1 MTRIEVP
8 NSTARRGSGG
18 LGRWLMILL
27 LLIVLG
33 SALWTWLTLS
43 WAYAE
48 GERAGVLQ
56 KFVRRGW
63 ICKTQEGE
71 IALYYGGGQYMGAGI
86 SPQLW
91 DFSVRDK
98 TVAAELA
105 KAVGHRV
112 QLHYTEHPGIPTACF
127 AETRFLVDRV
137 TITDNEPGTVP
148 APGNAGAPAG
158 TGPAAAPPTATGPAA
173 ASPGMVPA
181 PSSSSTSLSSPAP
194 ASNLQRPAPN
204 PSVR

>member
-8 NSTARRGSGG
+8 NSAGRRRSRGG
-18 LGRWLMILL
+18 FGRWLMILL
-27 LLIVLG
+27 LVLVVG
-33 SALWTWLTLS
+33 AGLWTWLTLA

-63 ICKTQEGE
+63 ICKTNEGE
-71 IALYYGGGQYMGAGI
+71 IALYYGGGPYMGPGT

-98 TVAAELA
+98 GIAQQLE

-112 QLHYTEHPGIPTACF
+112 QLHYTEHPGIPTNCF
-127 AETRFLVDRV
+127 ADTRYFVDKV
-137 TITDNEPGTVP
+137 TLTDNDVAPAQAPPPANATGTAP
-148 APGNAGAPAG
+148 AP
-158 TGPAAAPPTATGPAA
+158 
-173 ASPGMVPA
+173 VP
-181 PSSSSTSLSSPAP
+181 LPAP
-194 ASNLQRPAPN
+194 AATR
-204 PSVR
+204 

>member
-1 MTRIEVP
+1 MRRFAGSRFVEVRGISCEIAVMTRIEVP
-8 NSTARRGSGG
+8 NSTGRRGSRGRF
-18 LGRWLMILL
+18 GRWLLILL
-27 LLIVLG
+27 LLIVVG
-33 SALWTWLTLS
+33 AGLWTWLTLA

-71 IALYYGGGQYMGAGI
+71 IALYYGGGQYMGAGT

-98 TVAAELA
+98 SVAADLT

-137 TITDNEPGTVP
+137 TITDNEPAANP
-148 APGNAGAPAG
+148 LP
-158 TGPAAAPPTATGPAA
+158 AAPPASGSSA
-173 ASPGMVPA
+173 ASSA
-181 PSSSSTSLSSPAP
+181 PVQTPP
-194 ASNLQRPAPN
+194 R
-204 PSVR
+204 

>member
-8 NSTARRGSGG
+8 NSMGRRRSTGRF
-18 LGRWLMILL
+18 GRWLVILLL
-27 LLIVLG
+27 LLIVG
-33 SALWTWLTLS
+33 TGLWTWLTLA

-98 TVAAELA
+98 SVAADLT

-112 QLHYTEHPGIPTACF
+112 QLHYTEHPGIPTNCF
-127 AETRFLVDRV
+127 ADTRFLVDRV
-137 TITDNEPGTVP
+137 TVTDNEPGAVP
-148 APGNAGAPAG
+148 HASSPSA
-158 TGPAAAPPTATGPAA
+158 PTAPLPA
-173 ASPGMVPA
+173 PA
-181 PSSSSTSLSSPAP
+181 PSQSP
-194 ASNLQRPAPN
+194 R
-204 PSVR
+204 

>member
-8 NSTARRGSGG
+8 NSTGKRRSTGR
-18 LGRWLMILL
+18 LGRWFMILL
-27 LLIVLG
+27 LVLIAG
-33 SALWTWLTLS
+33 SGLWTWLTLA

-63 ICKTQEGE
+63 ICKTKEGE
-71 IALYYGGGQYMGAGI
+71 IALYYGGGQYMGAGA

-98 TVAAELA
+98 TVADQLG

-112 QLHYTEHPGIPTACF
+112 QLHYTEHPGIPTPCF
-127 AETRFLVDRV
+127 GETRFFVDRV
-137 TITDNEPGTVP
+137 TVTDNEPGPTPVAP
-148 APGNAGAPAG
+148 SPAALSAPG
-158 TGPAAAPPTATGPAA
+158 AAPSSA
-173 ASPGMVPA
+173 PA
-181 PSSSSTSLSSPAP
+181 PS
-194 ASNLQRPAPN
+194 R
-204 PSVR
+204 

>member
-8 NSTARRGSGG
+8 RSTGRRGSTGRA
-18 LGRWLMILL
+18 GRWLLILL
-27 LLIVLG
+27 MAIVVG
-33 SALWTWLTLS
+33 AGLWTWLTLA

-98 TVAAELA
+98 SVAASLS

-112 QLHYTEHPGIPTACF
+112 QLHYTEHPGIPTPCF
-127 AETRFLVDRV
+127 AETRFFVDRV
-137 TITDNEPGTVP
+137 TVTDNEPAPTPGVSLPAAPRAPT
-148 APGNAGAPAG
+148 APGAQ
-158 TGPAAAPPTATGPAA
+158 
-173 ASPGMVPA
+173 
-181 PSSSSTSLSSPAP
+181 PSSP
-194 ASNLQRPAPN
+194 
-204 PSVR
+204 

>member
-8 NSTARRGSGG
+8 NFTGGRRRSSGRF
-18 LGRWLMILL
+18 GRWVVILL
-27 LLIVLG
+27 LLILIG
-33 SALWTWLTLS
+33 TGLWTWLTLA

-63 ICKTQEGE
+63 VCKTQEGE

-98 TVAAELA
+98 SVAAALS

-112 QLHYTEHPGIPTACF
+112 QLHYTEHPGIPTNCF
-127 AETRFLVDRV
+127 ADTRFLVDRV
-137 TITDNEPGTVP
+137 TLTDNETGA
-148 APGNAGAPAG
+148 APGAP
-158 TGPAAAPPTATGPAA
+158 
-173 ASPGMVPA
+173 SPA
-181 PSSSSTSLSSPAP
+181 PSSAPTAPSAPAP
-194 ASNLQRPAPN
+194 APRPTSP
-204 PSVR
+204 

>member
-8 NSTARRGSGG
+8 SSVGRRRSRSGF
-18 LGRWLMILL
+18 GRWLLILL
-27 LLIVLG
+27 LVLAAG
-33 SALWTWLTLS
+33 AGLWTWLTLA

-63 ICKTQEGE
+63 VCKTQEGE

-98 TVAAELA
+98 SVAASLN

-112 QLHYTEHPGIPTACF
+112 QLHYTEHPGIPTPCF
-127 AETRFLVDRV
+127 AETRFFVDRV
-137 TITDNEPGTVP
+137 TITDNEP
-148 APGNAGAPAG
+148 A
-158 TGPAAAPPTATGPAA
+158 PAAAPSLPPAGSPAA
-173 ASPGMVPA
+173 PA
-181 PSSSSTSLSSPAP
+181 QGATAH
-194 ASNLQRPAPN
+194 
-204 PSVR
+204 

>member
-8 NSTARRGSGG
+8 NSARTRRSGSRF
-18 LGRWLMILL
+18 GRWLLIIIL
-27 LLIVLG
+27 LLIVG
-33 SALWTWLTLS
+33 SGLWTWLTLA

-63 ICKTQEGE
+63 LCKTQEGE
-71 IALYYGGGQYMGAGI
+71 IALYYGGGQYMGPGN
-86 SPQLW
+86 SQQLW

-98 TVAAELA
+98 AVAEQLT

-127 AETRFLVDRV
+127 ADTRYFVDRV
-137 TITDNEPGTVP
+137 TVTDNEPT
-148 APGNAGAPAG
+148 APVGAAPAL
-158 TGPAAAPPTATGPAA
+158 PAAPPPA
-173 ASPGMVPA
+173 S
-181 PSSSSTSLSSPAP
+181 AP
-194 ASNLQRPAPN
+194 ADPA
-204 PSVR
+204 STAH

>member
-8 NSTARRGSGG
+8 NSTGGRRTGSRI
-18 LGRWLMILL
+18 GRWFFILL
-27 LLIVLG
+27 LVVLVG
-33 SALWTWLTLS
+33 MGLWTWLTLA

-63 ICKTQEGE
+63 VCKTQEGE

-98 TVAAELA
+98 TVAAQLS

-112 QLHYTEHPGIPTACF
+112 QLHYTEHPGIPTNCF
-127 AETRFLVDRV
+127 ADTRFLVDRV
-137 TITDNEPGTVP
+137 TVTDNEPGTVP
-148 APGNAGAPAG
+148 APGAPPGGAASPGNPGAPGAPTPPGGSVG
-158 TGPAAAPPTATGPAA
+158 TPGAAPAPAPPTA
-173 ASPGMVPA
+173 SPGD
-181 PSSSSTSLSSPAP
+181 
-194 ASNLQRPAPN
+194 
-204 PSVR
+204 

>member
-8 NSTARRGSGG
+8 SSAGRRRSRGG
-18 LGRWLMILL
+18 LGRWFIILL
-27 LLIVLG
+27 LVLG
-33 SALWTWLTLS
+33 AGAGLWTWLTLA

-98 TVAAELA
+98 SVAESLN

-112 QLHYTEHPGIPTACF
+112 QLHYTEHPGIPTPCF
-127 AETRFLVDRV
+127 AETRFFVDRV
-137 TITDNEPGTVP
+137 TVTDNEPAPAPPASPASGAPTVP
-148 APGNAGAPAG
+148 TPG
-158 TGPAAAPPTATGPAA
+158 
-173 ASPGMVPA
+173 
-181 PSSSSTSLSSPAP
+181 PSKH
-194 ASNLQRPAPN
+194 
-204 PSVR
+204 

>member
-8 NSTARRGSGG
+8 NSGGRRRSSGR
-18 LGRWLMILL
+18 LGRWFMILL
-27 LLIVLG
+27 LLLIGG

-56 KFVRRGW
+56 RFVRRGW
-63 ICKTQEGE
+63 VCKTNEGE
-71 IALYYGGGQYMGAGI
+71 IALYYGGGQYMGAGM

-98 TVAAELA
+98 SVAAELS

-137 TITDNEPGTVP
+137 TITDNESK
-148 APGNAGAPAG
+148 
-158 TGPAAAPPTATGPAA
+158 ATSEA
-173 ASPGMVPA
+173 
-181 PSSSSTSLSSPAP
+181 AP
-194 ASNLQRPAPN
+194 ASPTTTPSPDVRPGTTLPTPPPPAPT
-204 PSVR
+204 PAPR